1 MPNNNNIR
9 RLFGAG
15 LLLAVLSLSVY
26 IVLRQRQAGP
36 ANVETQQAPRAEV
49 TVKGVRFTEEKGGRN
64 VVDLTAAT
72 GDFDRTR
79 NVTRLSGVRVA
90 FIGEK
95 PRDGITVTA
104 ADAEYDNAT
113 RDVRLSGSV
122 LAKGA
127 SGAEFRSERLEYVA
141 ARGVIR
147 TADQVTLVDENLRV
161 EGVGLECTV
170 QGRDVR
176 IMKDVTAQIAPEGKR

>member
-1 MPNNNNIR
+1 MPKNNNIR
-9 RLFGAG
+9 HFVGVG
-15 LLLAVLSLSVY
+15 LLVAVLALSVY
-26 IVLRQRQAGP
+26 IVVKQRQAGP

-79 NVTRLSGVRVA
+79 NVTRLSKVRVA
-90 FIGEK
+90 FAGET
-95 PRDGITVTA
+95 PRDGLILTA
-104 ADAEYDNAT
+104 TDAEYDNAS

-127 SGAEFRSERLEYVA
+127 SGAEFRSERLEYTA

-147 TADQVTLVDENLRV
+147 TTDRVTLADGNLRV

-170 QGRDVR
+170 QGRNVR
-176 IMKDVTAQIAPEGKR
+176 IMKDVTAQIGPEGKQ

>member
-1 MPNNNNIR
+1 MANNNNIR
-9 RLFGAG
+9 RFVGAG
-15 LLLAVLSLSVY
+15 LILAVLALSVY
-26 IVLRQRQAGP
+26 IVLRQRQAGSERAEP
-36 ANVETQQAPRAEV
+36 QQAPRAEV

-90 FIGEK
+90 FAGERPK
-95 PRDGITVTA
+95 DGLVLTA
-104 ADAEYDNAT
+104 NDAEYDNAS

-122 LAKGA
+122 RAKGTN
-127 SGAEFRSERLEYVA
+127 GAEFRSERLEYSA
-141 ARGVIR
+141 ARGTIR
-147 TADQVTLVDENLRV
+147 TADRVTLVDENLRV

-176 IMKDVTAQIAPEGKR
+176 IMKDVTAQIGPKGKR